1 MIDWWGVFSN
11 ALWVLGLSVLLAAWS
26 MAYYEAQQRAGQKTL
41 ELLGKRGYSWVV
53 MVGLVLFCAGL
64 AATEERLWA
73 QILWGV
79 LGSAFIADQLW
90 RWRGDRNSAS
100 PEEAET

>member
-26 MAYYEAQQRAGQKTL
+26 MAYYEAQRTGQKTL
-41 ELLGKRGYSWVV
+41 ELLGTRGYSWVV

-64 AATEERLWA
+64 AATEDRLWA
-73 QILWGV
+73 QILWGL
-79 LGSAFIADQLW
+79 LGVAFIVDQLL
-90 RWRGDRNSAS
+90 RWRNDRHSTS
-100 PEEAET
+100 DKEAET